1 MTYCAITMEKPQ
13 LSMLDQWTKN
23 TFSDD
28 RYPHS
33 ILFFQFEVVKYTF

>member
-1 MTYCAITMEKPQ
+1 MGKQQ

-28 RYPHS
+28 RCLQS
-33 ILFFQFEVVKYTF
+33 ILFFQFGC